1 MSPDS
6 EEGTE
11 TRCAEKKDGHEKKIV
26 TIVIAMMTADPDLCL
41 SVFLCVCLCPSLCLC
56 ALAFQGETGLSRVQH
71 VQAARRFE
79 TGFNMLSKAFND
91 EMPNSAV
98 REPAFAP
105 DWW

>member
-1 MSPDS
+1 M
-6 EEGTE
+6 
-11 TRCAEKKDGHEKKIV
+11 V
-26 TIVIAMMTADPDLCL
+26 TIVIAIISEFTAVPDLCL

-56 ALAFQGETGLSRVQH
+56 ALAFQGETGLSRVQL
-71 VQAARRFE
+71 VQAARRIE
-79 TGFNMLSKAFND
+79 TGFNMLSKAFHD